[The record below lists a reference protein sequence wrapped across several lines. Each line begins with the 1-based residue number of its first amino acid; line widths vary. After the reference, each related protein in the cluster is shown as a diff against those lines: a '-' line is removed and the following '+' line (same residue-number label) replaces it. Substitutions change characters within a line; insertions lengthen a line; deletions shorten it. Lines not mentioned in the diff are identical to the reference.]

1 MKSIHLT
8 DIHNPIL
15 CGYLL
20 PPHPSGL
27 DGSTLGM
34 VRIFQ
39 KNDLERIFPSMG
51 LMGTLRFTVSYQ
63 IKSLMLDA

>member
-15 CGYLL
+15 CGYHL
-20 PPHPSGL
+20 PPQPNSP
-27 DGSTLGM
+27 DESTLGM
-34 VRIFQ
+34 MRIFQ

-51 LMGTLRFTVSYQ
+51 PMGTLRFTISYQ
-63 IKSLMLDA
+63 IKSLMPDA